1 MCQHA
6 SQLNALK
13 GDDLPN
19 IILGKLD
26 AAVTASTVTCAVGQ
40 FVILVLFSGLPAQVS
55 RRYAALV
62 AFAARMRRLMIGSG
76 GRPVHEFTDV
86 SACNLHLAVDVDR
99 SVPK

>member
-1 MCQHA
+1 MCQYA
-6 SQLNALK
+6 SQLNALE
-13 GDDLPN
+13 GYDLQN

-40 FVILVLFSGLPAQVS
+40 FVILILFSGLPAQVP

-62 AFAARMRRLMIGSG
+62 AFAARMRRLMLGSWR
-76 GRPVHEFTDV
+76 RPVHEFADIAT
-86 SACNLHLAVDVDR
+86 CNFHLAVDVDR